1 MPVLEISFLAG
12 RYHATAW
19 GRNVNEG
26 EPEWP
31 PSPFRLAR
39 ALMDVRCRRH
49 ADIDDDSLASALLLL
64 TGTPRFSLP
73 PTSRMAVKYYL
84 DQGKA
89 DGTKQAVLDA
99 FTCMPKGAALY
110 MELPQDAPADAL
122 HVLAALVTSLP
133 YLGRAE
139 SWIAARLCDALP
151 PRRRWN
157 CLAAARDADSDRLMD
172 VQTLLAPPAYADL
185 PCLPMTGTGRKKR
198 ACSWLEALALTTETL
213 RADGWNRHPLL
224 GRCVYVS
231 ADDENPSRR
240 PSPSADAGACC
251 VTYAIRSTPLP
262 SVAQTLPLAERV
274 RIGLMSRHKRCCGGD
289 ESRISPLFSG
299 KDTLGRPLRGHRH
312 AFYWPCDTDG
322 DGRLDHVRVLL
333 PGSLTQEERQALEGL
348 RHIWTQGAELAEL
361 VFLHCLPQASFAVAR
376 TVVSV
381 TPVVLARHYKPRQ
394 GTFREWLEAE
404 IRRSCAEQGLPEPLS
419 VEPLPCLPV
428 RDGAPLP
435 WNSFIKQRQGQPPRH
450 GYGFRL
456 QFATPVPVPFAL
468 GSLAHF
474 GLGLFVAERAEA

>member
-1 MPVLEISFLAG
+1 MPILEISFLAG

-39 ALMDVRCRRH
+39 ALMDVRCRRY
-49 ADIDDDSLASALLLL
+49 ADIDDDSLERALLLL
-64 TGTPRFSLP
+64 LSTPRFSLP
-73 PTSRMAVKYYL
+73 PANRMAVKYYL
-84 DQGKA
+84 DQGKT
-89 DGTKQAVLDA
+89 DGKKQAVLDA
-99 FTCMPKGAALY
+99 FVCMPKGAALY

-122 HVLAALVTSLP
+122 RVLETLVTSLP

-151 PRRRWN
+151 PQRCWN
-157 CLAAARDADSDRLMD
+157 CLPAGASAEPDCLTE
-172 VQTLLAPPAYADL
+172 VHTLLSPTAYADL
-185 PCLPMTGTGRKKR
+185 PCQPMTGKGRKKR
-198 ACSWLEALALTTETL
+198 ACSWLEALALTTDTL
-213 RADGWNRHPLL
+213 RTDGWNRHPLL
-224 GRCVYVS
+224 GRCTYVL
-231 ADDENPSRR
+231 ADHERASR
-240 PSPSADAGACC
+240 PMPLPEAGPCC

-262 SVAQTLPLAERV
+262 SVTHALPLAERI
-274 RIGLMSRHKRCCGGD
+274 RIGLMSRHKRCCDGD
-289 ESRISPLFSG
+289 ESRVSPLFSG
-299 KDTLGRPLRGHRH
+299 KDALGRPLRGHKH

-322 DGRLDHVRVLL
+322 DGRLDHVRILL
-333 PGSLTQEERQALEGL
+333 PRGLTAEERTALESL
-348 RHIWTQGAELAEL
+348 RHVWTQGAELAEL
-361 VFLHCLPQASFAVAR
+361 VFLHCLPHASFTTAR

-394 GTFREWLEAE
+394 GTFRKWLEAE
-404 IRRSCAEQGLPEPLS
+404 IRRSCTEQGLPEPLS

-435 WNSFIKQRQGQPPRH
+435 WNSFIRQRKGQPPRH

-456 QFATPVPVPFAL
+456 HFAEPVPVPFAI

-474 GLGLFVAERAEA
+474 GLGLFVAEQPET